1 IMVLSARVPRPAAR
15 RPGRVSAVGG
25 GDGVGVQGDVAP
37 VEAAEVLPQA
47 DGDAGLGEAGG
58 DQQDGALGA
67 GAAQVTVLQCGDGGV
82 PADDGER
89 LLVGD
94 RGPGGDDAP
103 EGGLVQEV
111 PVPDD
116 QVGGGHV
123 GEHAGG
129 GVAEQ
134 A

>member
-1 IMVLSARVPRPAAR
+1 
-15 RPGRVSAVGG
+15 VGDED
-25 GDGVGVQGDVAP
+25 DGAP
-37 VEAAEVLPQA
+37 VEAAEVLPRA
-47 DGDAGLGEAGG
+47 DGDAGPGEAGG

-67 GAAQVTVLQCGDGGV
+67 GVGQVAVLQGEQGGV

-89 LLVGD
+89 LPVGD

-111 PVPDD
+111 AVEDV

-123 GEHAGG
+123 GEHHGG
-129 GVAEQ
+129 GVEVQ
-134 A
+134 AGGVGGGGRVSV